1 MQNYLMPLQMK
12 SKFAQY
18 STLYKGRP
26 LSAFESDCID
36 AAHGVSPSTC
46 PSDLDPTLI
55 FDLNL
60 PERINGASDERG
72 HSRAVE
78 DVLRSVLTPSLTH
91 LNALG
96 GERQKVLAV
105 GVSRR
110 LDHKVCTTTRACG
123 SRPFVC
129 ILERVSE
136 LAWLGVEG
144 EPLSQVWID
153 TRVGAVFLGGQESA
167 IERRRTKFS
176 RYNYYSHNTG
186 LGLLAS

>member
-1 MQNYLMPLQMK
+1 MQNYLMPLQMR
-12 SKFAQY
+12 SKFVQY
-18 STLYKGRP
+18 LTLYKGRP
-26 LSAFESDCID
+26 VSAFESDRID

-46 PSDLDPTLI
+46 TSDLHPTLI

-60 PERINGASDERG
+60 SKRIDGASDERG

-78 DVLRSVLTPSLTH
+78 DVLRSAFTPSVTH

-136 LAWLGVEG
+136 LAWLSVER
-144 EPLSQVWID
+144 EPLSQVGID
-153 TRVGAVFLGGQESA
+153 ACVGAVFWAGRNQ
-167 IERRRTKFS
+167 R
-176 RYNYYSHNTG
+176 
-186 LGLLAS
+186 